1 MSIETVIKIER
12 EIMQIEKDRAKA
24 EAANDAAIELEENR
38 KSGHTDVQAAN
49 VEKLKEKKD
58 SVMLAYDKL
67 RERKAVELAT
77 ARAKV
82 AAMEIQQNAAQEE
95 QAGKLKAQAL
105 RAYLAAGGLPA
116 DFDEHY
122 KGIVTA
128 RTVEIMGE
136 DKKRFVG
143 PKF

>member
-1 MSIETVIKIER
+1 
-12 EIMQIEKDRAKA
+12 
-24 EAANDAAIELEENR
+24 
-38 KSGHTDVQAAN
+38 
-49 VEKLKEKKD
+49 
-58 SVMLAYDKL
+58 MLAYDKL